1 LAHRRNHHSCS
12 NRVEPLETT
21 VDQAVL
27 EALADALRPD
37 QIEAAVRLA
46 VEQEREARAGSADRR
61 QALERELAGIA
72 ARTARLTEAVAAGGA
87 AVAPLLE
94 KLSQEATRREALD
107 RERAALD
114 ALDGAADFA
123 SAAARRALV
132 RQASKIR
139 AALLDHHEEAR
150 DVLAAFVPT
159 GLRFTPFGEGQA
171 RGFDFEGTGDYGA
184 LFGRTRRRASVGRL
198 TLRGRAIAA

>member
-1 LAHRRNHHSCS
+1 MAHRRNHHSCS

-114 ALDGAADFA
+114 AFDGAADFA
-123 SAAARRALV
+123 SAAARPSTMKVAPNGQIPSGTPCRGGV
-132 RQASKIR
+132 RPKSA
-139 AALLDHHEEAR
+139 
-150 DVLAAFVPT
+150 P
-159 GLRFTPFGEGQA
+159 
-171 RGFDFEGTGDYGA
+171 
-184 LFGRTRRRASVGRL
+184 
-198 TLRGRAIAA
+198 